1 MRMIRWVLWIVGGLV
16 LGGIV
21 HLVSVMWL
29 PRTATQDAYNR
40 LAGVAPVNG
49 FQPSTRATTSPITP
63 STIARRAA
71 APSSST

>member
-1 MRMIRWVLWIVGGLV
+1 MIRWVLWIVGGLV

-49 FQPSTRATTSPITP
+49 FQPV
-63 STIARRAA
+63 A
-71 APSSST
+71 APTPIGSSPLRAMTARV